1 MLYIMRHGKTDWN
14 ELHKLQ
20 GHTDIPFN
28 ANGIAMAENAAKEYK
43 NVHFDVCY
51 CSPLTRARQTAD
63 IILRDRDEKVPV
75 IIDDRLIEMGF
86 GEYEGIQGYTD
97 DAGYNVNTL
106 FHNPAGYIPDKGA
119 ESLDELF
126 ARTGEFLDTIIK
138 PELAKGKDILIVGHG
153 AMNSS
158 IICQVR
164 GKSYEHFWDEAIENC
179 KLKCLIS

>member
-1 MLYIMRHGKTDWN
+1 MLYIIRHGKTDWN

-20 GHTDIPFN
+20 GHTDIPLN

-75 IIDDRLIEMGF
+75 IIDDRLIEMCF

-97 DAGYNVNTL
+97 DAGYNVNT
-106 FHNPAGYIPDKGA
+106 
-119 ESLDELF
+119 LF

>member
-20 GHTDIPFN
+20 GHTDIPLN
-28 ANGIAMAENAAKEYK
+28 ANGIAMAENAAKKYK

-86 GEYEGIQGYTD
+86 GEYEGIQG
-97 DAGYNVNTL
+97 
-106 FHNPAGYIPDKGA
+106 
-119 ESLDELF
+119 
-126 ARTGEFLDTIIK
+126 
-138 PELAKGKDILIVGHG
+138 
-153 AMNSS
+153 
-158 IICQVR
+158 
-164 GKSYEHFWDEAIENC
+164 
-179 KLKCLIS
+179 

>member
-1 MLYIMRHGKTDWN
+1 MLYIIRHGKTDWN

-20 GHTDIPFN
+20 GHTDIPLN

-75 IIDDRLIEMGF
+75 IIDDRLIEMCF

-106 FHNPAGYIPDKGA
+106 FIIQLDIYRIRAQRVWMSFLQERVN
-119 ESLDELF
+119 SL
-126 ARTGEFLDTIIK
+126 
-138 PELAKGKDILIVGHG
+138 IL
-153 AMNSS
+153 
-158 IICQVR
+158 
-164 GKSYEHFWDEAIENC
+164 
-179 KLKCLIS
+179 

>member
-1 MLYIMRHGKTDWN
+1 MRIRCGR
-14 ELHKLQ
+14 
-20 GHTDIPFN
+20 
-28 ANGIAMAENAAKEYK
+28 
-43 NVHFDVCY
+43 
-51 CSPLTRARQTAD
+51 S
-63 IILRDRDEKVPV
+63 
-75 IIDDRLIEMGF
+75 
-86 GEYEGIQGYTD
+86 
-97 DAGYNVNTL
+97 
-106 FHNPAGYIPDKGA
+106 
-119 ESLDELF
+119 